1 MKKQLLIAAVAATM
15 ASASM
20 ADISITGAGMAK
32 FVSTDTSGTGTDS
45 HVTSQEMDLKVT
57 GKHGDTTVV
66 MAFDM
71 DGASGVTA
79 GDQYISTT
87 IGGVSLKAGDFI
99 GGKST
104 LTKRSGRADKI
115 SASIS
120 VGPAKV
126 TYENNATNTAGAV
139 YIAADLGGVAAT
151 YKNKDGSNEIHLS
164 GSVAGIAV
172 TYRGIDKDAADSDMS
187 LVTVSGTAGGVALTY
202 ADASTDSAANVNGDG
217 FFGDLNG
224 SAGTASAG
232 AGADVTGM
240 SASMDMAGNA
250 VTFKTVDIDGTSTQ
264 DKTINSITV
273 VRGLAAGTSLTAK
286 YTMTDVVAAN
296 TDTDALELKLSVA
309 F

>member
-32 FVSTDTSGTGTDS
+32 FVTTDTAGTGTDS

-71 DGASGVTA
+71 DGAGVSA
-79 GDQYISTT
+79 GDRYISTT
-87 IGGVSLKAGDFI
+87 IGGVSLKAGHFI

-104 LTKRSGRADKI
+104 LTARSSRADKI
-115 SASIS
+115 SASMS

-126 TYENNATNTAGAV
+126 TYENNAANTAGAV

-172 TYRGIDKDAADSDMS
+172 TYRGIDSDTANSDMS

-202 ADASTDSAANVNGDG
+202 ADASTDALANVNGDG

-250 VTFKTVDIDGTSTQ
+250 VTFKTVDIDGTSAQ

-296 TDTDALELKLSVA
+296 ADTDALELKLSVS